1 MPTNESHRNTR
12 DRTEAPRKPANRTA
26 VARSRVVLVADV
38 RAGLVGGVVRRPAFR
53 AALRAV
59 VAGAFVKCDL
69 KIPTIGD
76 ESVRNDSSHKDDEM
90 Q

>member
-59 VAGAFVKCDL
+59 VAGAVVKCDL
-69 KIPTIGD
+69 KRPAICH
-76 ESVRNDSSHKDDEM
+76 ELARNDTAATR
-90 Q
+90 